1 MEQFIAKHTDKIQG
15 TLSCFDRILFRG
27 YSLQRGRHGRVP

>member
-1 MEQFIAKHTDKIQG
+1 MKRMNEFIVKYADKIMG

-27 YSLQRGRHGRVP
+27 YPSAL